1 VIVTGRYT
9 APAQGSIRLLGKRAG
24 DPYEREV
31 KAVFPQEESGNEAL
45 ASLWAREKID
55 NLMAQDWNGAQ
66 QRTMKPELQEQ
77 ITQLG
82 LDYRLMT
89 QFTSFVAVEEKV
101 VTEGGQPRRIQ
112 VPIELAEGVQ
122 HEAGWEKDRDKMS
135 VAKSQFAPSY
145 GVVGGVLG
153 SVIVNGPP
161 APVRAMSQTVAVASD
176 SPRLEVSPKKAP
188 ARKLDTKLHPSL
200 VAAYDCW
207 QKQAGKSRSAAACK
221 LKDNYVRVK
230 IVVSAEP
237 GIEQQLEKLG
247 FESLSTDSRTNQF
260 TGRIAIEKLAELAEL
275 SAVQFVTPLTSNG
288 KGGK

>member
-1 VIVTGRYT
+1 
-9 APAQGSIRLLGKRAG
+9 
-24 DPYEREV
+24 
-31 KAVFPQEESGNEAL
+31 
-45 ASLWAREKID
+45 
-55 NLMAQDWNGAQ
+55 
-66 QRTMKPELQEQ
+66 
-77 ITQLG
+77 
-82 LDYRLMT
+82 
-89 QFTSFVAVEEKV
+89 
-101 VTEGGQPRRIQ
+101 

-135 VAKSQFAPSY
+135 AAKSQFAPSY

-153 SVIVNGPP
+153 SIIVNGPP
-161 APVRAMSQTVAVASD
+161 APVRAMSQTVAIASD
-176 SPRLEVSPKKAP
+176 SPRREASPKKAP

-207 QKQAGKSRSAAACK
+207 QKQADKSRAAAACK

-237 GIEQQLEKLG
+237 GIEQQLTKLG
-247 FESLSTDSRTNQF
+247 FESLSADPRSNQY